1 MQENS
6 ARRWEKR
13 QNATVSKVHFGY
25 RIIIGNQSDTDGNK
39 ASIILVVE
47 VVYLRH
53 VSKEDILPVPQHRRH
68 EDKHGRV
75 IHLSS
80 VALRDAKGAH
90 HSVGKA
96 LAWHL
101 LEGR

>member
-1 MQENS
+1 M
-6 ARRWEKR
+6 
-13 QNATVSKVHFGY
+13 SKVRFGY
-25 RIIIGNQSDTDGNK
+25 LIVTANQSDKKRNR
-39 ASIILVVE
+39 ASIVLVVE
-47 VVYLRH
+47 VVYLGH
-53 VSKEDILPVPQHRRH
+53 VSEEDVLPVPQHGRH
-68 EDKHGRV
+68 EDEHGRV